1 MHKISKALQKTIL
14 SVVGMGRGRGCG
26 FVLYFSKLG
35 KEQSF
40 DKFLV
45 VINLLF
51 APGGGKENTPEHS
64 GSIPE
69 T

>member
-1 MHKISKALQKTIL
+1 MHKVSKALQKAIL
-14 SVVGMGRGRGCG
+14 FVVGTGRGWGCG

-35 KEQSF
+35 QEQSF
-40 DKFLV
+40 DKILV

-64 GSIPE
+64 GSVPE